1 MTDVFNYDVNKYS
14 IKDIENLFNLEYPY
28 TLDTFNYKTNDI
40 IHVMANSNTQRPQ
53 MVAFLKEAKQFIH
66 NKRFISSLIGSSD
79 NLAQISNNLLDYNY
93 IQNHKDNVKDY
104 ELTSRIDN
112 EIIFKP
118 KQEYITTFQ
127 NDYVSG
133 TLNPLKYPTIKKSIL
148 IDTRFRD
155 RLYETQSSDFTFTL
169 PIKLKKV
176 VSLQLAAFEFP
187 VTFYNISASYGNNY
201 MNVFITYT
209 SSSVQTTS
217 HVIIT
222 VPDGNYSSSDLID
235 TINTLFATSG
245 VSIFSYITLSIDIT
259 ANFSGSGKT
268 IIQTTGDLASS
279 INNIS
284 LDFTLGPE
292 GESDTITPITTKLG
306 WSLGFIYSTYS
317 GTTIISEAV
326 PETASIRY
334 IYLVVDDFNNN
345 NNDYFI
351 SALGRDS
358 FMNKNILARIPMK
371 GAYYSIM
378 MENDLSLYTIP
389 RTYFGPVD
397 ITRVKLQLLDDHGR
411 ILGMNNSNF
420 SIVLNTISIHD

>member
-1 MTDVFNYDVNKYS
+1 MTDFFNYDINKYS

-28 TLDTFNYKTNDI
+28 TLNNFNYKTNDI
-40 IHVMANSNTQRPQ
+40 INVMENSNTQRPQ
-53 MVAFLKEAKQFIH
+53 MVLFLKEAKQFIY
-66 NKRFISSLIGSSD
+66 NKRFINSSN
-79 NLAQISNNLLDYNY
+79 NLAQITNNLLDYNF
-93 IQNHKDNVKDY
+93 IQNHTDNQKDY
-104 ELTSRIDN
+104 GLTSRIDT
-112 EIIFKP
+112 EVIFKP

-127 NDYVSG
+127 NDYVTG
-133 TLNPLKYPTIKKSIL
+133 NLNPLKYPTIKKSIL

-155 RLYETQSSDFTFTL
+155 RIYETESSDFTFTL

-187 VTFYNISASYGNNY
+187 VTFYGISASYGNNY

-209 SSSVQTTS
+209 TVNVETTK
-217 HVIIT
+217 HIIIT

-235 TINTLFATSG
+235 TINALLQTCGEA
-245 VSIFSYITLSIDIT
+245 IFSYIIFSIDIT
-259 ANFSGSGKT
+259 SNFSGSGKT
-268 IIQTTGDLASS
+268 IIQTTGDLGSS
-279 INNIS
+279 ITNIF
-284 LDFTLGPE
+284 LDFNLGPD
-292 GESDTITPITTKLG
+292 GEQDSITPITTKIG
-306 WSLGFIYSTYS
+306 WSLGFIYSNYS
-317 GTTIISEAV
+317 GTTLISEAV

-334 IYLVVDDFNNN
+334 IYLVVDDYNNN

-397 ITRVKLQLLDDHGR
+397 ITRIKLQLLDDHGR
-411 ILGMNNSNF
+411 VLGMNNSNY